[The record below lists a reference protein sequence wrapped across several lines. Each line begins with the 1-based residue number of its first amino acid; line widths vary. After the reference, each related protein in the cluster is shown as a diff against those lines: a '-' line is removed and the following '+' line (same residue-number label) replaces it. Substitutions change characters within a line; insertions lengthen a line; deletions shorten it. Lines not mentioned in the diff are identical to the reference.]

1 MDFKPVKSER
11 VFENIIE
18 QIKVN
23 IYNGNLSKGSKLPSE
38 RDLSDILN
46 VSRASI
52 REALSALEILG
63 ILETKPGGGTYI
75 VNNVSNAIIETMS
88 LALALEN
95 DETEFI
101 ELRKILESESAY
113 IAAQKHDEESISE
126 MKKYFEMMG
135 KDFDEDQN
143 TYADENFHRAL
154 CRATKNKLL
163 YDIVEAL
170 SIGVDNYIVNSRKR
184 LMSNPKNLE
193 LLYQQHKNIL
203 ESIEDGKADDA
214 REYVIEHI
222 NFVQEELRKLKLE
235 K

>member
-18 QIKVN
+18 QIKDN
-23 IYNGNLSKGSKLPSE
+23 IYKGSLSKGSKLPSE
-38 RDLSDILN
+38 RDLSNILCA
-46 VSRASI
+46 SRASI

-75 VNNVSNAIIETMS
+75 VNNVSHAIIETMS

-113 IAAQKHDEESISE
+113 IASQKHDDESILE
-126 MKKYFEMMG
+126 MKKYFDMMG
-135 KDFDEDQN
+135 IKFDEEQN
-143 TYADENFHRAL
+143 TYADKNFHRAL
-154 CRATKNKLL
+154 CRATKNRLL
-163 YDIVEAL
+163 YDIVEAV
-170 SIGVDNYIVNSRKR
+170 SIGIDNYIVNSRRR
-184 LMSNPKNLE
+184 LMEDPKNLE
-193 LLYQQHKNIL
+193 ILYNQHKNIY
-203 ESIEDGKADDA
+203 ESIKEGKADDA
-214 REYVIEHI
+214 RRYVIEHI
-222 NFVQEELRKLKLE
+222 NFVQEKLKELKYE